1 MKPKFK
7 TTQDWERAQILMQ
20 PSLIRVVDNI
30 RKNLDESNWKGTY
43 EDIQDPFPGHRLRL
57 TCGERSLTF
66 NLWDL
71 CFQTCFL
78 NYPSPSHS
86 QSEEEIEVD
95 IDFRLFDEEGE
106 VDWNCLDDKVKQLI
120 DAIFADL
127 S

>member
-7 TTQDWERAQILMQ
+7 NLQDWEKAQVLMQ

-30 RKNLDESNWKGTY
+30 RKHLDRSSWKGTY
-43 EDIQDPFPGHRLRL
+43 EDVQEPFPGHLLRL
-57 TCGERSLTF
+57 TYEERSLTF

-86 QSEEEIEVD
+86 QSDAEIEVD
-95 IDFRLFDEEGE
+95 IDSHLFDPEGE
-106 VDWNCLDDKVKQLI
+106 VDWNILDDKVKQLI